1 MSGKPRSGR
10 IALVLALALGI
21 DQLARWGVTWSLWRD
36 TAFFDA
42 IVAEADLSRRT
53 VAQSLQ
59 RTGQA
64 LYQDCRWHHV
74 YLIYSVRTCFSL
86 NKEDWYT
93 IRDAAGVS
101 QRALVLYYWQPRSL
115 MGRVIPEAWLDEV
128 SHRDKIVLVVSED
141 RSLREWARQVS
152 AAR

>member
-1 MSGKPRSGR
+1 MSGKPWSGN
-10 IALVLALALGI
+10 IALVLALALGV
-21 DQLARWGVTWSLWRD
+21 DQLVRWGVASSLWRD
-36 TAFFDA
+36 MAFFDA

-64 LYQDCRWHHV
+64 LYQDCRWHRV
-74 YLIYSVRTCFSL
+74 YLIYRVRTCFSL

-93 IRDAAGVS
+93 IRDAAGM
-101 QRALVLYYWQPRSL
+101 QHRALAMYYWPPRSL

-128 SHRDKIVLVVSED
+128 SHHEEIVLFVAED
-141 RSLREWARQVS
+141 RSLRKWARQVS

>member
-1 MSGKPRSGR
+1 MSGKPWSGK
-10 IALVLALALGI
+10 IPLVLALVLGI
-21 DQLARWGVTWSLWRD
+21 DQLARWGVAWSLWQN

-42 IVAEADLSRRT
+42 IVAEGDLSRRT

-64 LYQDCRWHHV
+64 LYQDCRWHRV
-74 YLIYSVRTCFSL
+74 YLIYRVRTCFSL
-86 NKEDWYT
+86 NKADWYT
-93 IRDAAGVS
+93 IRDAAGVEH
-101 QRALVLYYWQPRSL
+101 RALELYYWPPRSL

-128 SHRDKIVLVVSED
+128 SHREEIVLRVSED
-141 RSLREWARQVS
+141 RSLRKWARQVS